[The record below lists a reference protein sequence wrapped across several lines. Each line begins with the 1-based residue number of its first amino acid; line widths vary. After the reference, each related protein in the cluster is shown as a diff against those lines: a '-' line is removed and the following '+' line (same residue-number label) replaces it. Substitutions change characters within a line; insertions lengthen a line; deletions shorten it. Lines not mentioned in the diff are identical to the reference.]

1 MKRTYLGK
9 ILSITIATATIL
21 NLVAC
26 SEKAESSNSTT
37 KAPETL
43 TEIVAENTT
52 VPTEYITEIV
62 IDEEGHGEF
71 LVYGKSISVWVKDG
85 VTIDEAFNNE
95 E

>member
-43 TEIVAENTT
+43 TEIVAEMQ
-52 VPTEYITEIV
+52 VP
-62 IDEEGHGEF
+62 
-71 LVYGKSISVWVKDG
+71 S
-85 VTIDEAFNNE
+85 
-95 E
+95 